1 MQFLTDGYVIEGDAI
16 TLAGTQATIRVGD
29 GTAAGAGTS
38 ATINA
43 ELTGAAGLVKSDL
56 GTLILSG
63 NNSYTD
69 GTTINGGILQIA
81 SDANLGNAAGGLTFG
96 GGTLQTTANVETGRA
111 VDPTGRGQLLTG
123 AGTRSEEHTSELQSL
138 MRISYA
144 VFC

>member
-1 MQFLTDGYVIEGDAI
+1 MGAAGTVTVDRSLGDVEASGMQFLTDGYVIEGDAI

-63 NNSYTD
+63 NN
-69 GTTINGGILQIA
+69 
-81 SDANLGNAAGGLTFG
+81 
-96 GGTLQTTANVETGRA
+96 
-111 VDPTGRGQLLTG
+111 
-123 AGTRSEEHTSELQSL
+123 RSEEHTSELQSL
-138 MRISYA
+138 MRSRMPSYA
-144 VFC
+144 

>member
-1 MQFLTDGYVIEGDAI
+1 MCVLLFKQKTAYELLSSDWRSDVCSSDLYVIEGDAI

-81 SDANLGNAAGGLTFG
+81 SDANLGK
-96 GGTLQTTANVETGRA
+96 EIGRA
-111 VDPTGRGQLLTG
+111 KCRERECQ
-123 AGTRSEEHTSELQSL
+123 
-138 MRISYA
+138 
-144 VFC
+144 

>member
-81 SDANLGNAAGGLTFG
+81 SDANLGNAAGGL
-96 GGTLQTTANVETGRA
+96 
-111 VDPTGRGQLLTG
+111 
-123 AGTRSEEHTSELQSL
+123 RSEEHTSELQSL

-144 VFC
+144 VFCLKKKK